1 MAAVFVV
8 NTEILA
14 SSRLRRP
21 PPQSVCEL
29 TANRRR
35 CSKHVALA
43 STPRSCRNCTR
54 TAANT
59 RGGTATTEQFVGL
72 SMSLFCRAHTRD
84 RPRSCT
90 QWRRSALPSRETR
103 MSQLAEG
110 CMARNV
116 ALVWWRFVGRAHWT
130 MNTKVSSSLPSKL
143 RLLNQAPNPS
153 IERTHNGGAQC
164 PAPSRAVPPLCAA
177 HVKR

>member
-1 MAAVFVV
+1 M
-8 NTEILA
+8 
-14 SSRLRRP
+14 
-21 PPQSVCEL
+21 CEL
-29 TANRRR
+29 MAPRRENTPSGLPVPLRWRSANRRR

-43 STPRSCRNCTR
+43 STPRSCRNRTR

-72 SMSLFCRAHTRD
+72 SMSLFCRAHTRE
-84 RPRSCT
+84 RPPSCT
-90 QWRRSALPSRETR
+90 QWRRSALPPRETR
-103 MSQLAEG
+103 MSQRAKRHQTSATFQA
-110 CMARNV
+110 MHPSAS
-116 ALVWWRFVGRAHWT
+116 RAHWT

-164 PAPSRAVPPLCAA
+164 LAPSRAVAPLCAA